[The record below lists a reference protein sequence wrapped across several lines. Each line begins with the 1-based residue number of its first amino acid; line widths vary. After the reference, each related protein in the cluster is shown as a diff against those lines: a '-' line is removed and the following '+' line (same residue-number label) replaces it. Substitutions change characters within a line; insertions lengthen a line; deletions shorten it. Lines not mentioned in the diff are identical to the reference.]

1 MQFNVILQYHDELLR
16 GLWLTVQLSL
26 ASIVLGTALGI
37 AAASIRQTGGRA
49 VRVAIDVYV
58 EVVAQHAVPH
68 PALHHLLRLPAMGL
82 RIGATSAAL
91 IAMTLNLGAY
101 STEIVRAGIES
112 IHRSQIEAGEALGLT
127 RLQIYRHVVLVPA
140 VAKVWPSL
148 CSQFVLM
155 MLASSVTSAISTQDL
170 AAAAALI
177 ESQTFRSFEIYIVV
191 TLVYLALALGLRG
204 LLARAGRLDVRRGAP
219 RGRPCSPPPRDGRG
233 SMIRSFGLNDFL
245 FLLEAAQWTLALTL
259 IALIGGGIAGFA
271 IALLRVGEERLGA
284 RRGAGLHPGHPGHP
298 GADAALPLLLR
309 PEPGRARAAAA
320 LRRRPV
326 DVDLCQRLPGRDLA
340 RRDPVGAAPAVGG
353 LGLPRDDQA
362 PAVPLRHPAAGG
374 AHLACRRRS
383 GSWCSSSRTRRSPRS
398 SASSSWRGPGS

>member
-37 AAASIRQTGGRA
+37 AAASIRQTGGWAARA
-49 VRVAIDVYV
+49 AVDVYV
-58 EVVAQHAVPH
+58 EV
-68 PALHHLLRLPAMGL
+68 LRNTPFLIQLFIIFFGLPAMGV

-155 MLASSVTSAISTQDL
+155 MLASSVTSAISTQEL

-204 LLARAGRLDVRRGAP
+204 LLAAFGGWMFGRRAP
-219 RGRPCSPPPRDGRG
+219 RQTVLAAPLVTG
-233 SMIRSFGLNDFL
+233 
-245 FLLEAAQWTLALTL
+245 EAA
-259 IALIGGGIAGFA
+259 
-271 IALLRVGEERLGA
+271 
-284 RRGAGLHPGHPGHP
+284 
-298 GADAALPLLLR
+298 
-309 PEPGRARAAAA
+309 
-320 LRRRPV
+320 
-326 DVDLCQRLPGRDLA
+326 
-340 RRDPVGAAPAVGG
+340 
-353 LGLPRDDQA
+353 
-362 PAVPLRHPAAGG
+362 
-374 AHLACRRRS
+374 
-383 GSWCSSSRTRRSPRS
+383 
-398 SASSSWRGPGS
+398 